1 MNRIARGSEQG
12 KGRIEEVKKK
22 AKKWK
27 NWKERMEV
35 ERKTLKRRLSLVI
48 SNIYIDKLIDNLS
61 KKNKNFKKQNAFK
74 ISAKKIRQIRIK

>member
-1 MNRIARGSEQG
+1 MNRIAGGSEQR
-12 KGRIEEVKKK
+12 KGRIEEMKKK

-48 SNIYIDKLIDNLS
+48 SNIYIDKLIDVQE
-61 KKNKNFKKQNAFK
+61 KQKF
-74 ISAKKIRQIRIK
+74 